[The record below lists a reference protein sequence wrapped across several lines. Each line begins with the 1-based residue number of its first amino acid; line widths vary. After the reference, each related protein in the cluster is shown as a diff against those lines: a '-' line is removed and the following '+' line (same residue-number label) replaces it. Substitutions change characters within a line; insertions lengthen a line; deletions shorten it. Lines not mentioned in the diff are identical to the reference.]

1 MRSIFMRYVILSLIS
16 IWQPRKC
23 HGCTVCNNRL
33 FAVGGIDSRLT
44 ISTTEYL
51 DLEKCISKYPIPSNN
66 KKQGG
71 NKSSNVSIEDE
82 SIPSEWREI
91 SATEDSE
98 TMFHGGGSSVVAIDS
113 ILYAISIYGSTENDK
128 VCDTLDQDLR

>member
-1 MRSIFMRYVILSLIS
+1 M
-16 IWQPRKC
+16 
-23 HGCTVCNNRL
+23 

-51 DLEKCISKYPIPSNN
+51 DLERCISKYPIPSNS

-71 NKSSNVSIEDE
+71 NKSSNFSFEDE

-91 SATEDSE
+91 LATEDSE
-98 TMFHGGGSSVVAIDS
+98 TMLHGGGSSVVAIDS
-113 ILYAISIYGSTENDK
+113 TLYAISIYGSTENDK
-128 VCDTLDQDLR
+128 LCDTLDQDLR